1 MFPKKES
8 LEKQQRNASDAAEQ
22 EHTSAN
28 MELTFADNASET
40 LQKTSDLKNSI
51 R

>member
-1 MFPKKES
+1 
-8 LEKQQRNASDAAEQ
+8 
-22 EHTSAN
+22 